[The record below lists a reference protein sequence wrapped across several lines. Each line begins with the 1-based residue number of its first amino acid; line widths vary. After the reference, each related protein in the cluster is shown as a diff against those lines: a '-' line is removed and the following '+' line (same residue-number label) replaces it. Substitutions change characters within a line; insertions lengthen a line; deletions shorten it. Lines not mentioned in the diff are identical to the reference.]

1 MFGNFL
7 GGGGFGFDGGFS
19 FGGGFGS
26 NKESNRCKLCKES
39 GSMFGHYF
47 FSTSLFSTVNTK
59 ALILKTYCNIC
70 LILFMMHIVLLLY
83 SE

>member
-1 MFGNFL
+1 MFGGNFL
-7 GGGGFGFDGGFS
+7 GGGGLGFYGGFD
-19 FGGGFGS
+19 S
-26 NKESNRCKLCKES
+26 NKESNKCKLCKES
-39 GSMFGHYF
+39 GSMFGYYF
-47 FSTSLFSTVNTK
+47 FSISLFSTVNAK